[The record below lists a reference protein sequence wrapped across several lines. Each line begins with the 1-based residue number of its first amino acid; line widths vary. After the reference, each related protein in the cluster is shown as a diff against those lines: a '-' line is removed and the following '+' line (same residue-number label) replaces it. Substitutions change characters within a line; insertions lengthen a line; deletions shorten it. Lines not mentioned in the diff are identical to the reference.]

1 MPRNPQQIVEE
12 AHAMFQRE
20 LDAFVPDRVWDAH
33 FEIWDDQATIKD
45 SVGVTIPTRF
55 EDVFGRFL
63 RG

>member
-12 AHAMFQRE
+12 AHAMVQRE

-33 FEIWDDQATIKD
+33 FEIWDEQMTIKD